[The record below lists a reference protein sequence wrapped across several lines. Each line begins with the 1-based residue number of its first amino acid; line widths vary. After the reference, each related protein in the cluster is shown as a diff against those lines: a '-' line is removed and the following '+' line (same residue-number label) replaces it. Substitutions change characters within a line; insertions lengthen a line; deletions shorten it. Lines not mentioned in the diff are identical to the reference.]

1 MEVDIHMR
9 NTNSGEIV
17 KNIIGEVQYKRLSDQ
32 IIKNISKKIKQ
43 DISLKDKLFVLDIFC
58 FVLLRI
64 TNTESVNL
72 DGKYK
77 ININEESVEITRE
90 DVEKDYVE
98 YIKLIK
104 GDI

>member
-1 MEVDIHMR
+1 MR